1 MNVDPKTTIAGVPI
15 LRVRDALRRLG
26 PGRYMTDR
34 AEFLAH
40 RLKVPREQA
49 EQVGEALALQGLIER
64 HERHD
69 DWWRLTPGG
78 GRLCNATGLRRI
90 PRAKAEVLVAALL
103 DRAGE
108 VNRAPRFLVAV
119 RRIRVFGS
127 YTTGAPDLADID
139 LVVELERKEP
149 DQQRFEAL
157 RNERARADGRVFR
170 DFLDEL
176 GWPEE
181 DVKKFLRNRSPY
193 LSLHGAH
200 DKVADA
206 AAKTVIFDSTTRS
219 PSRKARATAPR
230 PGATSTGGARRQR

>member
-26 PGRYMTDR
+26 PSRSMTDR
-34 AEFLAH
+34 AEFLTYW
-40 RLKVPREQA
+40 LKVPSQQA
-49 EQVGEALALQGLIER
+49 EQIGETLAAQGLIER
-64 HERHD
+64 GEHGE
-69 DWWRLTPGG
+69 WWLTPEG
-78 GRLCNATGLRRI
+78 GRLCNASGLRRI
-90 PRAKAEVLVAALL
+90 PRAKADLLVAALL
-103 DRAGE
+103 DRADE
-108 VNRAPRFLVAV
+108 VNRDPHFLIAV

-157 RNERARADGRVFR
+157 RNERARAEGRVFR

-176 GWPEE
+176 AWPEQE
-181 DVKKFLRNRSPY
+181 VKKFLRNRSPY

-206 AAKTVIFDSTTRS
+206 AAKTVIFDSTK
-219 PSRKARATAPR
+219 PAP
-230 PGATSTGGARRQR
+230 PEGARTRTRGR